1 MKGGNMPIKGEH
13 LTGFA
18 IGIGVSAAGYYL
30 YKKNQTIVD
39 AFLEEHG
46 INVSSVFE
54 NDLKSMTLKELILA
68 KEELEDLIAEKEHEA
83 KEKKQAKKNK
93 TEKK

>member
-1 MKGGNMPIKGEH
+1 MAIKGEH

-18 IGIGVSAAGYYL
+18 VGIGVSAAGYYL
-30 YKKNQTIVD
+30 YKKNQTKVN

-54 NDLKSMTLKELILA
+54 NDPKSMTLKELILA
-68 KEELEDLIAEKEHEA
+68 KEELEDLIAEKEHAA
-83 KEKKQAKKNK
+83 KEEKQSKKNK
-93 TEKK
+93 AEEG

>member
-1 MKGGNMPIKGEH
+1 MAIKGEH

-30 YKKNQTIVD
+30 YKKNQTKVN

-54 NDLKSMTLKELILA
+54 NDPKSMTLKELVLA
-68 KEELEDLIAEKEHEA
+68 KEELEDLIAEKEHAASE
-83 KEKKQAKKNK
+83 EKKTKKNK
-93 TEKK
+93 TAKS